1 MKKLLIALLAAV
13 LASGAFAQTAFPDI
27 PENHWAEDAVA
38 RIADLGIVI
47 GFPDGTFRGNEAFT
61 RYQSA
66 LVVSRLL
73 DVLQANIEA
82 SQAMTDADI
91 ASLRNALQELASD
104 VAAQGVRLAASE
116 SAIASVSDDVAA
128 LGGDVAANAAG
139 VSALGSDV
147 AALGSD
153 IASIGSDVAA
163 NAAGVAANAAGVAA
177 NAAGVAANADN
188 VSALGGIVSG
198 LGDNV
203 ASNSAR
209 IADLES
215 AMAELEMKMGEMN
228 TGVDPEVLRDIQNQ
242 LAALRV
248 NVDTAAAQADAA
260 AAAAAAANDAA
271 AGATAAAANRN
282 ADAANAAAAGA
293 ADAAAAAG
301 NAASQALS
309 QAAENAD
316 QINAINSV
324 LNLFNGRIE
333 ALEARPEAG
342 GDTII
347 NQVDDEAIA
356 RNASDIA
363 NIRQFVILL
372 RRDQVGIRDR
382 VSALEESDAAQAAS
396 ITDLQDRVTAL
407 EDNPFGLTGTIDFE
421 YFVGRLNPTAVNGF
435 DFDRAYGLNN
445 ERSMDPSVFS
455 SGSDNIDDDDDEA
468 EVGEV
473 TQDRE
478 EFDQTD
484 GTFDVSV
491 SVSLRDPFVFDGYG
505 SPNMLNHFS
514 AVVTFDFYEIDLT
527 SVDADISTMSYV
539 LSFDSYIVQADFAG
553 IGGML
558 ELAFGQETVASFTDN
573 VVDISDMD
581 GWSLYA
587 GTPDFLAFA
596 SPELWA
602 FYVSNEGGGYY
613 RGIHATASFIDNIGG
628 GGSFAQSASMAD
640 DVQDLAA
647 NNSELTVWG
656 VDAWATLGPIALM
669 AEYAS
674 SSTDG
679 AANGTLLYADVTID
693 TGSIGIPILDKLWAG
708 YASTSD
714 GWFSSSF
721 GLDDEGNHNEDQ
733 TGIYAAAYFDLFGL
747 IDLDAYF
754 DTVTGQSDT
763 TETRLAYGVNASV
776 GLPLAITV
784 DAHYQSSANQNGAT
798 DENTAGNDLTAG
810 ELGNE
815 DRATSVFVGAEHDGD
830 SMSALIPNLFLDFE
844 YELSDADL
852 DTTRILAYG
861 HYTLNIAI
869 VTLTPY
875 VKYESTTDTDAGSD
889 DTTTIAAGTGL
900 ETAPLNIFMMPS
912 LEAVVNYRTTD
923 HADTGLTDYT
933 ATELQYSVGLTL
945 NEFLMP
951 HSSLTVRYG
960 SWTGTNI
967 QDEFNSLGADDGATD
982 ISDGDEENGG
992 AVQSTS
998 GFEVELNWYDVQL
1011 AYGVYANGDSLGGRL
1026 AQAFSISYTIAW

>member
-116 SAIASVSDDVAA
+116 SAIASISDDVAALGSDVAALGSDIAA

-139 VSALGSDV
+139 V
-147 AALGSD
+147 
-153 IASIGSDVAA
+153 
-163 NAAGVAANAAGVAA
+163 
-177 NAAGVAANADN
+177 AANADS
-188 VSALGGIVSG
+188 VSVLGGMGIG

-203 ASNSAR
+203 ASNRAR
-209 IADLES
+209 ITDLEA
-215 AMAELEMKMGEMN
+215 AMAELEMKMGDEMKMGEMN

-260 AAAAAAANDAA
+260 AAAAAATANDAAA

-382 VSALEESDAAQAAS
+382 VSALEESDVAQAAS

-407 EDNPFGLTGTIDFE
+407 EDNPFGLTGTIDFD
-421 YFVGRLNPTAVNGF
+421 YFVGRLHPAGAQGF

-445 ERSMDPSVFS
+445 ERAMDPSVFS
-455 SGSDNIDDDDDEA
+455 SGSVNHDDDDDES

-473 TQDRE
+473 PTDNE

-514 AVVTFDFYEIDLT
+514 AVVTFDFYDLDLT
-527 SVDADISTMSYV
+527 TTDTDAPTHSYV
-539 LSFDSYIVQADFAG
+539 LGLDSYIVQADFVG

-602 FYVSNEGGGYY
+602 FYVSNEDGGYY
-613 RGIHATASFIDNIGG
+613 RGIRGTVSFIPNIGG
-628 GGSFAQSASMAD
+628 GVSAAQEVVNEAD
-640 DVQDLAA
+640 ETANLDA
-647 NNSELTVWG
+647 NNSELTVLG
-656 VDAWATLGPIALM
+656 ADAWATLGPISLM
-669 AEYAS
+669 AEYAT

-679 AANGTLLYADVTID
+679 TGNGTLLYADVTID

-708 YASTSD
+708 YANTSD
-714 GWFSSSF
+714 GWFSGSF

-733 TGIYAAAYFDLFGL
+733 SGIYAGAYFDLFGL

-754 DTVTGQSDT
+754 DSVTGQSDA

-776 GLPLAITV
+776 GFPLALKL
-784 DAHYQSSANQNGAT
+784 DAHYHSAADQTGT
-798 DENTAGNDLTAG
+798 VDDYSEGNDLTAG
-810 ELGNE
+810 ELGNN
-815 DRATSVFVGAEHDGD
+815 DRNTSILVGLEHDGD
-830 SMSALIPNLFLDFE
+830 SMNALIPNLFLDFE
-844 YELSDADL
+844 YELSNVDRDK
-852 DTTRILAYG
+852 TRILAYG
-861 HYTLNIAI
+861 RYTLNIAI
-869 VTLTPY
+869 VKLTPY
-875 VKYESTTDTDAGSD
+875 AKYESVTDADAGSD
-889 DTTTIAAGTGL
+889 DTTTIAVGTGL
-900 ETAPLNIFMMPS
+900 ETAPLNIFLMPS
-912 LEAVVNYRTTD
+912 LEAAVNYRTTS
-923 HADTGLTDYT
+923 HADAAVYT

-967 QDEFNSLGADDGATD
+967 QDARNEPTIDAGDGASNISGGDEFNTSTQTVAGW
-982 ISDGDEENGG
+982 E
-992 AVQSTS
+992 AV
-998 GFEVELNWYDVQL
+998 LDWYD
-1011 AYGVYANGDSLGGRL
+1011 AEFGYGIYQNNDGRL
-1026 AQAFSISYTIAW
+1026 AQAFSISYKIAW

>member
-13 LASGAFAQTAFPDI
+13 LASGAFAQTPFPDI

-128 LGGDVAANAAG
+128 LG
-139 VSALGSDV
+139 SDI

-153 IASIGSDVAA
+153 
-163 NAAGVAANAAGVAA
+163 VAANAAGVAA

-260 AAAAAAANDAA
+260 AAA
-271 AGATAAAANRN
+271 AAAANRN

-396 ITDLQDRVTAL
+396 ITDLTDRVTAL

-421 YFVGRLNPTAVNGF
+421 YFVGRLNPGAINGF
-435 DFDRAYGLNN
+435 DFDRAYGLNGK
-445 ERSMDPSVFS
+445 RAMDPSVFS
-455 SGSDNIDDDDDEA
+455 SGNVNHDDDDDEA

-473 TQDRE
+473 AQDNE

-539 LSFDSYIVQADFAG
+539 LSLDSYIVQADFAG

-602 FYVSNEGGGYY
+602 FYVSDEGGGYY
-613 RGIHATASFIDNIGG
+613 RGIRGIASFIDNIGG
-628 GGSFAQSASMAD
+628 GGSFAQSASLAD
-640 DVQDLAA
+640 DALDLAA
-647 NNSELTVWG
+647 DNSVLTVWG
-656 VDAWATLGPIALM
+656 VDAWATLDPIALM

-708 YASTSD
+708 YANTSD

-721 GLDDEGNHNEDQ
+721 GLDGEGDHNEDQ
-733 TGIYAAAYFDLFGL
+733 TGIYAGAYFDLFGL

-754 DTVTGQSDT
+754 DTVTGQSDA

-776 GLPLAITV
+776 GLPLALTLEADYHSAADQTGTV
-784 DAHYQSSANQNGAT
+784 DDYS
-798 DENTAGNDLTAG
+798 AGNDLTAG
-810 ELGNE
+810 ELGNN
-815 DRATSVFVGAEHDGD
+815 DRDTSIFVGLEHDGD

-844 YELSDADL
+844 YELSGVDRDK
-852 DTTRILAYG
+852 TRILAYG
-861 HYTLNIAI
+861 DYALNIAI

-875 VKYESTTDTDAGSD
+875 AKYESTTDTDADSD
-889 DTTTIAAGTGL
+889 DTTTIAVGTGL
-900 ETAPLNIFMMPS
+900 ETAPLNTFLMPS
-912 LEAVVNYRTTD
+912 LEAAVNYRTTE
-923 HADTGLTDYT
+923 HADTGATDYT

>member
-13 LASGAFAQTAFPDI
+13 LASGAFAQTPFPDI

-128 LGGDVAANAAG
+128 LG
-139 VSALGSDV
+139 SDI

-153 IASIGSDVAA
+153 
-163 NAAGVAANAAGVAA
+163 VAANAAGVAA

-260 AAAAAAANDAA
+260 AAA
-271 AGATAAAANRN
+271 AAAANRN

-396 ITDLQDRVTAL
+396 ITDLTDRVTAL

-421 YFVGRLNPTAVNGF
+421 YFVGRLNPGAINGF
-435 DFDRAYGLNN
+435 DFDRAYGLNGK
-445 ERSMDPSVFS
+445 RAMDPSVFS
-455 SGSDNIDDDDDEA
+455 SGNVNHDDDDDEA

-473 TQDRE
+473 AQDNE

-539 LSFDSYIVQADFAG
+539 LSLDSYIVQADFAG

-602 FYVSNEGGGYY
+602 FYVSDEGGGYY
-613 RGIHATASFIDNIGG
+613 RGIRGIASFIDNIGG
-628 GGSFAQSASMAD
+628 GGSFAQSASLAD
-640 DVQDLAA
+640 DALDLAA
-647 NNSELTVWG
+647 DNSVLTVWG
-656 VDAWATLGPIALM
+656 VDAWATLDPISLM
-669 AEYAS
+669 AEYAT

-679 AANGTLLYADVTID
+679 TGNGTLLYADVTID

-708 YASTSD
+708 YANTSD

-721 GLDDEGNHNEDQ
+721 GLNDEGNHSEDQ
-733 TGIYAAAYFDLFGL
+733 SGIYAGAYFDLFGL

-754 DTVTGQSDT
+754 DTVTGQSDA

-776 GLPLAITV
+776 GLPLALKL
-784 DAHYQSSANQNGAT
+784 DAHYQSAADQTGAV
-798 DENTAGNDLTAG
+798 DGYSAGNDLTAG
-810 ELGNE
+810 ELGNN
-815 DRATSVFVGAEHDGD
+815 DRDTSIFVGLEHDGD

-844 YELSDADL
+844 YELSGVDRDK
-852 DTTRILAYG
+852 TRILAYG
-861 HYTLNIAI
+861 DYALNIAI

-875 VKYESTTDTDAGSD
+875 AKYESTTDTDADSD
-889 DTTTIAAGTGL
+889 DTTTIAVGTGL
-900 ETAPLNIFMMPS
+900 ETAPLNTFLMPS
-912 LEAVVNYRTTD
+912 LEAAVNYRTTE
-923 HADTGLTDYT
+923 HADTGATDYT

>member
-13 LASGAFAQTAFPDI
+13 LASGAFAQTPFPDI

-139 VSALGSDV
+139 VSALGSDI

-153 IASIGSDVAA
+153 
-163 NAAGVAANAAGVAA
+163 VAANAAGVAA

-260 AAAAAAANDAA
+260 AAAAAAAANDAAA

-396 ITDLQDRVTAL
+396 ITDLTDRVTAL
-407 EDNPFGLTGTIDFE
+407 EDNPFGLTGTIDFK
-421 YFVGRLNPTAVNGF
+421 YFVGRLNPGAINGF
-435 DFDRAYGLNN
+435 DFDRAYGLNG
-445 ERSMDPSVFS
+445 ERAMDPSVFS
-455 SGSDNIDDDDDEA
+455 SGNVNHDDDDDEA

-473 TQDRE
+473 AQDNE

-539 LSFDSYIVQADFAG
+539 LSLDSYIVQADFAG

-602 FYVSNEGGGYY
+602 FYVSDEGGGYY
-613 RGIHATASFIDNIGG
+613 RGIRGIASFIDNIGG
-628 GGSFAQSASMAD
+628 GGSFAQSASLAD
-640 DVQDLAA
+640 DALDLAA
-647 NNSELTVWG
+647 DNSVLTVWG

-708 YASTSD
+708 YATTSD

-721 GLDDEGNHNEDQ
+721 GLDGEGDHNEDQ
-733 TGIYAAAYFDLFGL
+733 TGIYAGAYFDLFGL

-754 DTVTGQSDT
+754 DTVTGQSDA

-776 GLPLAITV
+776 GLPLALTL
-784 DAHYQSSANQNGAT
+784 DAHYHSAADQTGT
-798 DENTAGNDLTAG
+798 VDDYSAGNDLTAG
-810 ELGNE
+810 ELGNN
-815 DRATSVFVGAEHDGD
+815 DRDTSIFVGLEHDGD

-861 HYTLNIAI
+861 HYTLNISI
-869 VTLTPY
+869 VSLTPY
-875 VKYESTTDTDAGSD
+875 AKYESTTDTDADSD
-889 DTTTIAAGTGL
+889 DTTTIAVGTGL
-900 ETAPLNIFMMPS
+900 ETAALNIFMMPS
-912 LEAVVNYRTTD
+912 LEAVVNYRTTE
-923 HADTGLTDYT
+923 HADTGATDYT

-951 HSSLTVRYG
+951 YSSLTVRYG

>member
-13 LASGAFAQTAFPDI
+13 LASGAFAQTPFPDI

-128 LGGDVAANAAG
+128 LG
-139 VSALGSDV
+139 SDI

-153 IASIGSDVAA
+153 
-163 NAAGVAANAAGVAA
+163 VAA

-260 AAAAAAANDAA
+260 AAA
-271 AGATAAAANRN
+271 AAAANRN

-396 ITDLQDRVTAL
+396 ITDLTDRVTAL

-421 YFVGRLNPTAVNGF
+421 YFVGRLNPGAINGF
-435 DFDRAYGLNN
+435 DFDRAYGLNGK
-445 ERSMDPSVFS
+445 RAMDPSVFS
-455 SGSDNIDDDDDEA
+455 SGNVNHDDDDDEA

-473 TQDRE
+473 AQDNE

-539 LSFDSYIVQADFAG
+539 LSLDSYIVQADFAG

-602 FYVSNEGGGYY
+602 FYVSDEGGGYY
-613 RGIHATASFIDNIGG
+613 RGIRGIASFIDNIGG
-628 GGSFAQSASMAD
+628 GGSFAQSASLAD
-640 DVQDLAA
+640 DALDLAA
-647 NNSELTVWG
+647 DNSVLTVWG
-656 VDAWATLGPIALM
+656 VDAWATLDPISLM
-669 AEYAS
+669 AEYAT

-679 AANGTLLYADVTID
+679 TGNGTLLYADVTID

-708 YASTSD
+708 YANTSD

-721 GLDDEGNHNEDQ
+721 GLNDEGNHSEDQ
-733 TGIYAAAYFDLFGL
+733 SGIYAGAYFDLFGL

-754 DTVTGQSDT
+754 DTVTGQSDA

-776 GLPLAITV
+776 GLPLALKL
-784 DAHYQSSANQNGAT
+784 DAHYQSAADQTGAV
-798 DENTAGNDLTAG
+798 DGYSAGNDLTAG
-810 ELGNE
+810 ELGNN
-815 DRATSVFVGAEHDGD
+815 DRDTSIFVGLEHDGD

-844 YELSDADL
+844 YELSGVDRDK
-852 DTTRILAYG
+852 TRILAYG
-861 HYTLNIAI
+861 DYALNIAI

-875 VKYESTTDTDAGSD
+875 AKYESTTDTDADSD
-889 DTTTIAAGTGL
+889 DTTTIAVGTGL
-900 ETAPLNIFMMPS
+900 ETAPLNTFLMPS
-912 LEAVVNYRTTD
+912 LEAAVNYRTTE
-923 HADTGLTDYT
+923 HADTGATDYT